1 MQYCGVPIRQTARN
15 TMISVPS
22 APAGRR
28 VRERQEW
35 ERVAASLQDF
45 SAARSTLYYRRRE
58 IALIERWL
66 GPVAGKKV
74 LKLDLWNE
82 AFNTRI
88 LHWMAGQGA
97 EIAALDGS
105 GVVTARARANA
116 LASGLRLG
124 LLRAD
129 IRQLP
134 LADPSFA
141 LPSPLP
147 TIHHIPHSPP
157 PPA

>member
-22 APAGRR
+22 APTGRR

-58 IALIERWL
+58 IALIERWP
-66 GPVAGKKV
+66 GPVAGRKV

-82 AFNTRI
+82 AFNTPI
-88 LHWMAGQGA
+88 LHSIPPQ
-97 EIAALDGS
+97 AAQ
-105 GVVTARARANA
+105 V
-116 LASGLRLG
+116 
-124 LLRAD
+124 
-129 IRQLP
+129 
-134 LADPSFA
+134 
-141 LPSPLP
+141 
-147 TIHHIPHSPP
+147 P
-157 PPA
+157 PPAATPP